1 MIGAI
6 IAATMNSKMAVEQI
20 SPGPK
25 YFSAED
31 QAQFV
36 TNVKLLTCGLESED
50 LTGIEHDQ
58 GQEN

>member
-6 IAATMNSKMAVEQI
+6 IATTMNSKMAVEQI

-31 QAQFV
+31 HAQFV
-36 TNVKLLTCGLESED
+36 TTLSF
-50 LTGIEHDQ
+50 
-58 GQEN
+58 

>member
-6 IAATMNSKMAVEQI
+6 IATTINPKMADEQI

-31 QAQFV
+31 QAQ
-36 TNVKLLTCGLESED
+36 L
-50 LTGIEHDQ
+50 
-58 GQEN
+58 GQR